1 MDGRVKK
8 NSKNLKGHALMACSL
23 KAHQLMDTLVQT
35 WSTKRYYSASVPV
48 KGKLLLVLGE
58 AMEWWQQ
65 TLPLVTMYA
74 ADGDGSISR
83 SSSIG
88 VIITPPWHR
97 RHLTPMALEALTILT
112 EAVFGCATFNSPM
125 HDNREVVLAVGG
137 YEQSHCSQVLDYSQP
152 KSQHGQQVITIHLYD
167 CFIWLFCTI
176 AWNHH
181 ILPKNYVVF
190 YPASKRL
197 MCAFCNLCESKSILA
212 DLQLINID
220 LSIDM

>member
-1 MDGRVKK
+1 MFPKAT
-8 NSKNLKGHALMACSL
+8 NSWTPLSKM
-23 KAHQLMDTLVQT
+23 
-35 WSTKRYYSASVPV
+35 STKRYYSASVPV

-65 TLPLVTMYA
+65 TLPLVTHVCC
-74 ADGDGSISR
+74 R
-83 SSSIG
+83 WQHLQHLQHWSSLLHPDTEDIWHQWHLK
-88 VIITPPWHR
+88 PWQFWQKQC
-97 RHLTPMALEALTILT
+97 L
-112 EAVFGCATFNSPM
+112 AVLPSTVQCM
-125 HDNREVVLAVGG
+125 DNREVVLAVGG

-197 MCAFCNLCESKSILA
+197 MCDFAIFVNLN
-212 DLQLINID
+212 QF
-220 LSIDM
+220 